1 MLNTQIIEY
10 NNEKFILKRTL
21 NESSLIPN
29 YSSDDIKECY
39 FVDTVLKKG
48 GILYLCNKIED
59 AQIV

>member
-29 YSSDDIKECY
+29 YSSDDIKKYY
-39 FVDTVLKKG
+39 FVDTVLKRE